1 MVIGR
6 IEEKNAS
13 KYFAIDSTDE
23 NKRVLKKKED
33 EYGKDFM
40 KTKFN
45 SNDDFPLKKQLK
57 FPTMAIAV
65 RSVFDED

>member
-23 NKRVLKKKED
+23 NKGVLKKKED

-45 SNDDFPLKKQLK
+45 SKDDFPLKKQLK
-57 FPTMAIAV
+57 FPTMALAV

>member
-1 MVIGR
+1 
-6 IEEKNAS
+6 
-13 KYFAIDSTDE
+13 
-23 NKRVLKKKED
+23 
-33 EYGKDFM
+33 M

-45 SNDDFPLKKQLK
+45 SKDDFPLKKQLK